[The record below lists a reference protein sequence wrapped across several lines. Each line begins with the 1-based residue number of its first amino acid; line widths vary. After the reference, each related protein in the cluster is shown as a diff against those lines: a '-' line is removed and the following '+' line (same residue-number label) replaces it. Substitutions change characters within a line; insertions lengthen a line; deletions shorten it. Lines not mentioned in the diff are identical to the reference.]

1 MRREIKLGTLPYSWI
16 PRAYYSPKDGT
27 SCRILVRPDGAPII
41 YLNGAQ
47 TVHTDEPCVLCGEK
61 IDCGEKEVRRESC
74 RTQVRSWRDLVI
86 GIPVSHASG
95 RPTNAAL
102 AQEHVANLR
111 RLSDSFSDEVA
122 IVQANKPGS
131 GTLYAHAI
139 VSTELPVCGLRLE
152 VPFGQ
157 TMLTEFDRHLRTYGF
172 SLRDRRRDATR
183 VSGGSEHELYSPD
196 TDQARVLNASG
207 VSANVLV
214 RTPTLDRLVV
224 STAKACAIAI

>member
-1 MRREIKLGTLPYSWI
+1 M
-16 PRAYYSPKDGT
+16 
-27 SCRILVRPDGAPII
+27 
-41 YLNGAQ
+41 
-47 TVHTDEPCVLCGEK
+47 
-61 IDCGEKEVRRESC
+61 
-74 RTQVRSWRDLVI
+74 RSWRDLVI
-86 GIPVSHASG
+86 GIPVSYASG

-157 TMLTEFDRHLRTYGF
+157 TMLTLSLTGTCGRVALGF
-172 SLRDRRRDATR
+172 EIVAEMQH
-183 VSGGSEHELYSPD
+183 V
-196 TDQARVLNASG
+196 
-207 VSANVLV
+207 
-214 RTPTLDRLVV
+214 
-224 STAKACAIAI
+224 